1 MNYSS
6 VALLLISA
14 VLGSGIELV
23 YTQHQSRQLFI
34 ELQALH
40 AHRDELDIEWELL
53 QLEESTLNTESVV
66 DQMAHSRLNMLLPHP
81 DTVVYVRR

>member
-14 VLGSGIELV
+14 VLGSGVGLV
-23 YTQHQSRQLFI
+23 YTQHQSRQLFM
-34 ELQALH
+34 ELQVLQ

-66 DQMAHSRLNMLLPHP
+66 DQAAHSRLNMLLPDP
-81 DTVVYVRR
+81 NSVVYVRR